1 MIILLTGNDTFT
13 LSAKLKEIRQK
24 FVREVDASNLNSSI
38 VNSDEMEPGVL
49 RREMMASPFLA
60 KRRMVI
66 LKECG
71 DAITKNENLLKEWK
85 ELSASVSGKAQDLPI
100 VVIIESSSIAG
111 QSTSRKKSTTK
122 PTKAKT
128 SLIDLLPPDTLR
140 IESWIRSQ
148 DDIVKFAV
156 DQGRGYGIQFDRS
169 ALGYLAQLP
178 ADPWAVGNL
187 VATLAHWTNTP
198 STPISA
204 DDMERWSTLAV
215 DDTLF
220 SLQDAFGNRNR
231 GLFLKELITKL
242 HAGVHPLVVLAALQK
257 TIGLLMGS
265 LTDSLPPGTH
275 PFVAQK
281 IRTQSRLWNRSKI
294 KTIAR
299 LLFLSDG
306 LMKSSSGL
314 TSELILTRLA
324 FSL

>member
-24 FVREVDASNLNSSI
+24 FLREVDASNLNSS
-38 VNSDEMEPGVL
+38 VLTADEMEPGVL

-71 DAITKNENLLKEWK
+71 DTITKNETLLLEWK
-85 ELSASVSGKAQDLPI
+85 DICASISSKAQDLPI
-100 VVIIESSSIAG
+100 VVIVESSPIAG
-111 QSTSRKKSTTK
+111 QSTSRKKSAAKTTK
-122 PTKAKT
+122 TKV

-156 DQGRGYGIQFDRS
+156 DQARGYGIQFNRS

-178 ADPWAVGNL
+178 PDPWAVGNL
-187 VATLAHWTNTP
+187 VATLAHWVDDP
-198 STPISA
+198 SVAITA
-204 DDMERWSTLAV
+204 DDIERWSSIAV

-220 SLQDAFGNRNR
+220 SLQDAFGNRNTE
-231 GLFLKELITKL
+231 LFLKELVAKL
-242 HAGVHPLVVLAALQK
+242 YQGVHPLVVLAALQK
-257 TIGLLMGS
+257 TIGLLTGS
-265 LTDSLPPGTH
+265 LTNSLPPGTH

-281 IRTQSRLWNRSKI
+281 IHTQSRLWNKPKI